1 MDITAMGMAQK
12 NKLSAVF
19 IALLCSNV
27 VFAGDWKFDPSITID
42 ETFSDNVSL
51 IANNEQSSLVTQAGL
66 NIAST
71 YKARQALFNF
81 SSQSSYA
88 LYSHNHDLD
97 NDYHTIA
104 SDLRLQ
110 LWPNGIVLFG
120 AANISNQSRNRS
132 RNALADIVSAD
143 TVRVEIYNGGLEYN
157 IDNSDFILNS
167 TLGYRQ
173 TNSEDN
179 IGNRQ
184 GVVANINSTNG
195 TSARHAFWS
204 LEHNYQ
210 KLNNNNR
217 NGKQS
222 QSEAIIGLITDYKIN
237 PFVRYYN
244 EENSGDLN
252 NSNRSIES
260 NSYGVGVRWLISS
273 RLRLDTSYNKPI
285 GKKFDIDGDEQK
297 AYVDAAVL
305 WQPSIRT
312 KLSANFSERFY
323 GNSYGLDLTHRNRR
337 LTNTIS
343 YVEDIQTLTRN
354 NFAADIVGFY
364 LCPNNNSL
372 LIEECILSEGDT
384 IIPDNPNDPSGQ
396 GFVILAIQ
404 DFTLV
409 EDNVFSLNK
418 TLSWN
423 SSLTLPRTTISF
435 NANQQSRENL
445 DARIQGELI
454 SASLSIKRKVSGR
467 SNVNLNLF
475 YTETSLQLD
484 TELERTD
491 RYRRYQL
498 DYETSLNSAL
508 SFNVAVS
515 YLNRSSGNAPLNYEE
530 GRVSAKITKGF

>member
-1 MDITAMGMAQK
+1 MATTAMGMAQQT
-12 NKLSAVF
+12 KLTTVF
-19 IALLCSNV
+19 FALIYSN
-27 VFAGDWKFDPSITID
+27 FAFSGDWQFDPSINLD
-42 ETFSDNVSL
+42 ETYTDNVSL
-51 IANNEQSSLVTQAGL
+51 VFNKKQSSLVSQAGV
-66 NIAST
+66 NIKTSYTAQ
-71 YKARQALFNF
+71 QAKFTL
-81 SSQSSYA
+81 SSQSNYA
-88 LYSHNHDLD
+88 LYSHNHKLD
-97 NDYHTIA
+97 NDYHTIT

-110 LWPNGIVLFG
+110 LWPNAIVLFG
-120 AANISNQSRNRS
+120 TVDISNQSRNRS

-143 TVRVEIYNGGLEYN
+143 TVRVETYNGGLEYN

-210 KLNNNNR
+210 KLDNNNR

-244 EENSGDLN
+244 EDNSGDLN

-260 NSYGVGVRWLISS
+260 NSYGVGVRWLISP

-285 GKKFDIDGDEQK
+285 GKKLDIDGDEQK
-297 AYVDAAVL
+297 AYIDAAVL
-305 WQPSIRT
+305 WQPSTRT
-312 KLSANFSERFY
+312 KLSANFSKRFY
-323 GNSYGLDLTHRNRR
+323 GNSYGVDLTHTNRR

-354 NFAADIVGFY
+354 NFTASIVGFY

-384 IIPDNPNDPSGQ
+384 IIPENPNEPDGQ

-423 SSLTLPRTTISF
+423 SSLTLPRTTISV
-435 NANQQSRENL
+435 NANQQNRENIDNNIEDQL
-445 DARIQGELI
+445 SG
-454 SASLSIKRKVSGR
+454 ASLNVSRKLSGR
-467 SNVNLNLF
+467 SSVSANLS

-484 TELERTD
+484 TEFEQTD

-498 DYETSLNSAL
+498 SYERSLNSTL
-508 SFNVAVS
+508 SFNLALS
-515 YLNRSSGNAPLNYEE
+515 QLNRSSDNVLLNYDE
-530 GRVSAKITKGF
+530 GRISANIIKGF